1 MNQTPEAL
9 CTSPNLTPE
18 SPNSA
23 PGWQKCLDCPDLGTA
38 CNGPSLR
45 TLGDIAS
52 ARAYH
57 KALRKQ
63 RKIQLKRIAEAAHNI
78 SEATV
83 NEYFSNVE
91 KDYKSTTVFEICDAL
106 VAICGNRVG
115 MPPLTNPCPSS
126 SSEVRAQLA
135 AAELKVAAADLKVL
149 QAEKTVT
156 DLQREIIEVKS
167 RGAERVDNIQSNMKW
182 LQKQVF
188 MWQCLCFAMVAVLI
202 FILLLHSH

>member
-1 MNQTPEAL
+1 MR
-9 CTSPNLTPE
+9 
-18 SPNSA
+18 
-23 PGWQKCLDCPDLGTA
+23 TA
-38 CNGPSLR
+38 
-45 TLGDIAS
+45 TMA
-52 ARAYH
+52 
-57 KALRKQ
+57 KQ
-63 RKIQLKRIAEAAHNI
+63 RHCHIKTCFWSHFMLD
-78 SEATV
+78 
-83 NEYFSNVE
+83 F
-91 KDYKSTTVFEICDAL
+91 KSTTVFIICDAL
-106 VAICGNRVG
+106 ISICGNRVG